1 MPPSCTFKY
10 WVTKIRHYLSVPI
23 NVWMGIVY
31 HSPKWMYLMIYLR
44 VYTPHVYTFV
54 VYPYMRGWPVAFS
67 SSKSSCISSTTVTA
81 YHSLEETFWSLWKRH
96 LPADEKSGI
105 SSVKEVYNNV
115 LGKWI
120 FTNLKLAAFNS
131 LNPSESKKAPSPMIP
146 GESWVPL
153 KLSRFRSRPWQSELG
168 NGTCHFLDDC
178 PRKILDFPLPCLIP
192 TGSEYG

>member
-1 MPPSCTFKY
+1 MY
-10 WVTKIRHYLSVPI
+10 EWVLCITHQNGCILWYI
-23 NVWMGIVY
+23 YVY
-31 HSPKWMYLMIYLR
+31 IHHMCIHLLYIHTWEVDQWLF
-44 VYTPHVYTFV
+44 H
-54 VYPYMRGWPVAFS
+54 AFS